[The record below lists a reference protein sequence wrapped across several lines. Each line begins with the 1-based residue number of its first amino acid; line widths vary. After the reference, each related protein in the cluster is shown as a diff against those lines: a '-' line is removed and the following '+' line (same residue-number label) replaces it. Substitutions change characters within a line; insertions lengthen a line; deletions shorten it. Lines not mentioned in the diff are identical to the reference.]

1 MQTRIG
7 KPVAAAWLAIASCL
21 GAQAQTTAPASAAA
35 AAAATADTVFV
46 KRDTQLRESPAES
59 APALAQL
66 PAKAQVTRL
75 AARRGPWI
83 EVRTAQGAT
92 GWVHMFDVGTTPVAQ
107 GGNFATGALRG
118 LTSLFGGGNSL
129 APTRTA
135 TSTIGIRGLGAE
147 DITNTQPNPMA
158 VTLAEAL
165 RVDAT
170 QARQFGTMATLT
182 PLAVEPLPVPP
193 RPQQAASPSPG
204 AGQTGSQR

>member
-1 MQTRIG
+1 MQMRIG
-7 KPVAAAWLAIASCL
+7 KPLAAAWLAIASCL
-21 GAQAQTTAPASAAA
+21 GVQAQTTPPAA

-59 APALAQL
+59 APALSPL
-66 PAKAQVTRL
+66 PVKTPLTRL
-75 AARRGPWI
+75 TARRGPWI
-83 EVRTAQGAT
+83 EVRTAQGAS
-92 GWVHMFDVGTTPVAQ
+92 GWVHMFDIGTTPVAQ
-107 GGNFATGALRG
+107 GGNIATGALRG

-135 TSTIGIRGLGAE
+135 TATIGIRGLGAE

-165 RVDAT
+165 RVDAS
-170 QARQFGTMATLT
+170 QARQFGTAAALT
-182 PLAVEPLPVPP
+182 PMAIEPLPVPP
-193 RPQQAASPSPG
+193 RPQQAATTPPG